1 MSSSGSEN
9 GVTMRRTLLLAS
21 ILFVLAIL
29 QGCFV
34 AQKSLFC
41 SPSLDEN
48 TAAKKNDNLIFIE
61 MAPVNLTVTASYR
74 PVIKELMGILIL
86 PPFIP
91 TKWKD
96 EPNPDLIPDK
106 TAIEVRL
113 DPAGKQIS
121 FDPLKATLRT
131 ADGREL
137 KPAGFVGPTFGSLY
151 ISGGMRDP
159 TRSRPRPCSLG
170 DGKIKTSEG
179 AIVLDETSCFWVL
192 FDRKPYPDMD
202 FDLSLNG
209 VSDAGKPVSI
219 PVVHFK
225 KDSAWMFGIF
235 P

>member
-1 MSSSGSEN
+1 MTRIG
-9 GVTMRRTLLLAS
+9 LLAS
-21 ILFVLAIL
+21 MLFLLATL

-34 AQKSLFC
+34 AQKSMF
-41 SPSLDEN
+41 SAPSLDEN
-48 TAAKKNDNLIFIE
+48 AAAKKNNNLIFIE

-106 TAIEVRL
+106 TAIEVRF
-113 DPAGKQIS
+113 DPVGRQIS

-137 KPAGFVGPTFGSLY
+137 KAAGFIGPTFGSLY
-151 ISGGMRDP
+151 ISSASSGMRALP
-159 TRSRPRPCSLG
+159 RSRPRPCSLG
-170 DGKIKTSEG
+170 DGKIKSSEG
-179 AIVLDETSCFWVL
+179 PIGLDETSCFWIL

-209 VSDAGKPVSI
+209 VADAGKPVSI
-219 PVVHFK
+219 PAIHFK